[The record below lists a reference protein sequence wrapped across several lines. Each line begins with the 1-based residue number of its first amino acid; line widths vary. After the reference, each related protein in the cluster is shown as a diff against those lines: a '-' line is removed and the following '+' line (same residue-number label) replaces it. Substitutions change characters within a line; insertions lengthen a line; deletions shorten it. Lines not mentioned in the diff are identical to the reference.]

1 MRRHPTGAE
10 CAPRHRRC
18 GLRAFVSDPVSRT
31 PAVDRS
37 ELWTTRSPAA
47 RIAHDD
53 TVPPAARIPRE
64 LRLLP
69 FRGSEAVRAGTL
81 TWGSYGMP
89 AGDACCPMSMWRRM
103 STSITACDV
112 GGAWSMPDR
121 RDRAWPSAAEARP
134 RVAGVD
140 HVSAGAPVELTVPP
154 DVRLDSRAGQV
165 RLIRSRLRPEEITT
179 LGTITLTTPERTA
192 FDVVRWS
199 DRVDG
204 IAALDALLNRQV
216 VRMTALSA
224 YRALIG
230 RGPGSRLFANALAVA
245 EPLAESPMET
255 RSRLVLVDSG
265 LPRPVAQHVIRDS
278 EGRFVARVDL
288 AYPVERVALEYEGD
302 HHRER
307 DTFRR
312 DIDRL
317 NALTALDWVVVRA
330 TARDIYR
337 DSDQLV
343 RRVSELLRR
352 RLM

>member
-1 MRRHPTGAE
+1 
-10 CAPRHRRC
+10 
-18 GLRAFVSDPVSRT
+18 LVSDQVSR
-31 PAVDRS
+31 ASDI
-37 ELWTTRSPAA
+37 EYGGLWTTRASTGRPA
-47 RIAHDD
+47 HHD
-53 TVPPAARIPRE
+53 TVPPIASCPPE

-69 FRGSEAVRAGTL
+69 FRGSQAVRAGLL
-81 TWGSYGMP
+81 TWAQLRRS
-89 AGDACCPMSMWRRM
+89 AWRRLLP
-103 STSITACDV
+103 DV
-112 GGAWSMPDR
+112 YVAADVELDHRLRCRAALVYAGASRSGDGISAPRSGVAISGM
-121 RDRAWPSAAEARP
+121 SAAACWGLDLLP
-134 RVAGVD
+134 PA
-140 HVSAGAPVELTVPP
+140 APVELIVPP
-154 DVRLDSRAGQV
+154 VVRLDSRPGQL

-204 IAALDALLNRQV
+204 IVALDALLHRRV
-216 VRMTALSA
+216 VRMASLSS
-224 YRALIG
+224 YRAAIG
-230 RGPGSRLFANALAVA
+230 RGPGSRQFSDALTVA

-255 RSRLVLVDSG
+255 RSRLVLVDAG
-265 LPRPVAQHVIRDS
+265 LPRPVAQFVVRDS
-278 EGRFVARVDL
+278 AGRFVARVDL

-307 DTFRR
+307 DTFLR

-343 RRVSELLRR
+343 RRVGELLRR
-352 RLM
+352 RRI

>member
-1 MRRHPTGAE
+1 MP
-10 CAPRHRRC
+10 P
-18 GLRAFVSDPVSRT
+18 
-31 PAVDRS
+31 
-37 ELWTTRSPAA
+37 
-47 RIAHDD
+47 IAH
-53 TVPPAARIPRE
+53 IPRE

-69 FRGSEAVRAGTL
+69 FRGSHAVRGGLL
-81 TWGSYGMP
+81 TWGQLRHS
-89 AGDACCPMSMWRRM
+89 AWRRLLP
-103 STSITACDV
+103 DV
-112 GGAWSMPDR
+112 YVAADVELDHRLRCRAALVYAGAPRPGVAISGM
-121 RDRAWPSAAEARP
+121 SAAACW
-134 RVAGVD
+134 GVD
-140 HVSAGAPVELTVPP
+140 LLSPAAPVELIVPP
-154 DVRLDSRAGQV
+154 DVRLDSRPGQV

-199 DRVDG
+199 ERVDG
-204 IAALDALLNRQV
+204 IAALDAMLHSRV
-216 VRMTALSA
+216 VQMAALSSC
-224 YRALIG
+224 RATIG
-230 RGPGSRLFANALAVA
+230 HGPGTRLFSDALAVA

-255 RSRLVLVDSG
+255 RSRLVLIDAG
-265 LPRPVAQHVIRDS
+265 LPRPVAQFVVRDGA
-278 EGRFVARVDL
+278 GRFVARVDL

-343 RRVSELLRR
+343 RRVGELLRR
-352 RLM
+352 RRI

>member
-1 MRRHPTGAE
+1 M
-10 CAPRHRRC
+10 
-18 GLRAFVSDPVSRT
+18 
-31 PAVDRS
+31 
-37 ELWTTRSPAA
+37 
-47 RIAHDD
+47 
-53 TVPPAARIPRE
+53 PPAARIPRE

-81 TWGSYGMP
+81 TWGQLRH
-89 AGDACCPMSMWRRM
+89 AGWRRLLP
-103 STSITACDV
+103 DV
-112 GGAWSMPDR
+112 YVAADVDLDHR
-121 RDRAWPSAAEARP
+121 LRCRAALVYAGPARPGVAISGLSAAACW
-134 RVAGVD
+134 GVD
-140 HVSAGAPVELTVPP
+140 LLSAGAPVELTVPP